1 MWVSLHGII
10 WKELITWNS
19 EFVKCLV
26 QLKKPNYRMFQMSSD
41 ISWIVRVTNQSHN
54 EHLWRWK
61 LKVLLSI
68 STKLALIDCSLVKT
82 LFLNYISNMLSCF
95 ICRLSVLSH
104 WLWIFPFVLA
114 GISRFSGGCIYQFPL
129 FKASDTVLSDSFD
142 RSFRRYLT
150 RKIGFEAV
158 MRIRCSRYGK
168 KRNLIWWCTVKAH
181 SLC

>member
-1 MWVSLHGII
+1 
-10 WKELITWNS
+10 
-19 EFVKCLV
+19 
-26 QLKKPNYRMFQMSSD
+26 MSSD
-41 ISWIVRVTNQSHN
+41 ISWIVRITNQSHN
-54 EHLWRWK
+54 EHLWRCK
-61 LKVLLSI
+61 LKVLLSAG
-68 STKLALIDCSLVKT
+68 TKLTLIDWSLVKT
-82 LFLNYISNMLSCF
+82 LFLNYIFNMLWCF
-95 ICRLSVLSH
+95 MYRLCVLSH
-104 WLWIFPFVLA
+104 SLWIFPFVLA

-168 KRNLIWWCTVKAH
+168 KRNLIWWYTVKAH